1 MEKIFDLIIIGGGPA
16 GITAAIYASRKKL
29 NYAIVYKDIGGELA
43 KTTFVENYTG
53 YKNVSGEELTRIFE
67 EHMKMFNPIIIED
80 HVSDIEKH
88 GKYFLVKTH
97 DKTLETKTILICTG
111 ANPKQLDIPGEK
123 RYASKGVSW
132 CATCDAPLFPEKH
145 VAVVGAGN
153 TGLTSVLQLL
163 DIADKVYL
171 LSKYDEPKA
180 DKIMVEKAKQS
191 PKLEILPQAMIQSI
205 DGDKFVES
213 IDVKLKD
220 GSTRKIPVQGVFINI
235 GYDPN
240 TSCLNGLVQLDK
252 FGRIIIDDHNMTSQP
267 GIFAAG
273 DVTNTPYKQ
282 IIIAAAHGANAI
294 IAIYDHLAMM
304 ENKS

>member
-111 ANPKQLDIPGEK
+111 ANPRG
-123 RYASKGVSW
+123 
-132 CATCDAPLFPEKH
+132 
-145 VAVVGAGN
+145 
-153 TGLTSVLQLL
+153 
-163 DIADKVYL
+163 
-171 LSKYDEPKA
+171 KA
-180 DKIMVEKAKQS
+180 ICIQRRLMV
-191 PKLEILPQAMIQSI
+191 
-205 DGDKFVES
+205 
-213 IDVKLKD
+213 
-220 GSTRKIPVQGVFINI
+220 R
-235 GYDPN
+235 
-240 TSCLNGLVQLDK
+240 
-252 FGRIIIDDHNMTSQP
+252 NMRC
-267 GIFAAG
+267 
-273 DVTNTPYKQ
+273 
-282 IIIAAAHGANAI
+282 AI
-294 IAIYDHLAMM
+294 IPRKACRCRRRRKYWADICPAITRYCR
-304 ENKS
+304 